1 MKTILAILLAAATAQ
16 AATILVNT
24 NTSQVTG
31 WTPADNQAPGP
42 GEIAVVTNAIPANIN
57 TSWTY
62 SNGVF
67 TPVNADPEPAAVS
80 PIYTR
85 DLGTGKLVGLVVS
98 NNVVTVYPA
107 QNSPYTITA
116 DNANRGYY
124 TGKLPRVFDKAT
136 NFFLG
141 LNPPWSNVVTRTD
154 LTNENLLVQWQ
165 VFCNAQI
172 NTNQTQ
178 AAAATNQTQA
188 VTFINRSIDWLQ
200 RYSRGVQFLD
210 RLQP

>member
-116 DNANRGYY
+116 EIGRAH
-124 TGKLPRVFDKAT
+124 V
-136 NFFLG
+136 
-141 LNPPWSNVVTRTD
+141 
-154 LTNENLLVQWQ
+154 
-165 VFCNAQI
+165 
-172 NTNQTQ
+172 
-178 AAAATNQTQA
+178 
-188 VTFINRSIDWLQ
+188 
-200 RYSRGVQFLD
+200 
-210 RLQP
+210 